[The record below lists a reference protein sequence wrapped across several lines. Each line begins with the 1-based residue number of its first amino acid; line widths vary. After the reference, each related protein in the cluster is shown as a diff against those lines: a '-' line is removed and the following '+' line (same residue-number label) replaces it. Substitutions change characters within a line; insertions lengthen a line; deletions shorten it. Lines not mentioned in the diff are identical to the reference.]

1 MIGSLLYHTASR
13 PDISFSVGMC
23 AWFQS
28 NPKEIHHQ
36 ATKMIFKYLE
46 YTQHL
51 GLWYSKSFSFE
62 LVAYSDSDFGGC
74 RLGRRSTSG
83 TCHFLGEN
91 LVSWSSRKQNS
102 VALSSTEAEYITA
115 GSCYAQ
121 SLWIKYQL
129 KDYGIKLN
137 NMPIMCD
144 NKSAICLSKNSVL
157 HSRTKHIDIRYH
169 FIKEHVLN
177 GNIVLDY
184 ICTEEQLADIFTKPL
199 VEERFSYLRRELG
212 IF

>member
-1 MIGSLLYHTASR
+1 M
-13 PDISFSVGMC
+13 
-23 AWFQS
+23 
-28 NPKEIHHQ
+28 N
-36 ATKMIFKYLE
+36 FKYLE
-46 YTQHL
+46 GTQDL
-51 GLWYSKSFSFE
+51 GLWYSKSSSFN
-62 LVAYSDSDFGGC
+62 LTPYSDSDFARC
-74 RLGRRSTSG
+74 RLSRRSTSG
-83 TCHFLGEN
+83 TCHLLGEN

-102 VALSSTEAEYITA
+102 VALSSTEAEYITV

-129 KDYGIKLN
+129 EDYGIKLDK
-137 NMPIMCD
+137 MPIMCD

-157 HSRTKHIDIRYH
+157 HSRTKHIDIQYH

-177 GNIVLDY
+177 GDIMLDY
-184 ICTEEQLADIFTKPL
+184 ICTEEKLADIFTKRL